1 MAINTDKNGY
11 TILFAIGMVVVVG
24 TLLAGIANVLKPN
37 IDANK
42 RTEKQQNILFAMGVK
57 DESDPNEFVA
67 PEKAEDL
74 FQQYIKTQYIVTGN
88 SAKET
93 TEAFDIEVKKEG
105 DKVKQDPSYERKMP
119 LFVGEKDGK
128 KLYIIPMRGNGL
140 WDAIWGY
147 IALDDQLVIQGAFF
161 DHKGETPGLGANIKE
176 AFFRDDFIGELI
188 YDQAGNYK
196 GVTVKKGN
204 GDPKNTDKTDN
215 EVDAMAGATIT
226 GDGVTAMIKKGLR
239 MYLPYLEQLKQK

>member
-24 TLLAGIANVLKPN
+24 TLLAGIANVLKPA

-57 DESDPNEFVA
+57 SEDNPNEFVA

-74 FQQYIKTQYIVTGN
+74 FSEYIKSQYIVTG
-88 SAKET
+88 STAEET

-105 DKVKQDPSYERKMP
+105 DKVKQDPNYDRKMP

-128 KLYIIPMRGNGL
+128 KLYIVPMRGNGL

-147 IALDDQLVIQGAFF
+147 IALDEQLVIQGAFF

-188 YDQAGNYK
+188 YDQAGNYR

-204 GDPKNTDKTDN
+204 GDPKNNDKTDN

-226 GDGVTAMIKKGLR
+226 GDGVTAMIKKGLK